1 MAKTKKDDA
10 ERMLNMR
17 LAKEDLDKALQ
28 NIPDQKKLL
37 AQIQRDPYAAQF
49 MPDLM
54 ALDELDPRLQ
64 LPTDMPDYKQGM
76 GYHPLV
82 EGLLDHPNIRFT
94 DAELRKIVSNKNLS
108 PDEMEELIKASLRLS
123 LGPGMDINKIGGF
136 SPQGSAPRI
145 GKVYPLSTEP
155 IVGRIPVDK
164 NREITIR
171 KGTGIDEGVLSYAAE
186 ADPTPR
192 EIARIDREIMD
203 LEKSIKD
210 GSWRNKLNIDPDFG
224 FEDDYNPMKELDRL
238 ENLKKQRMEIAHLSL
253 RPTGSIKF
261 INASPKAVV
270 ENTMPRLLVEA
281 VSRGQVPHSS
291 NLLPAGQKFVQRMA
305 EQTRTSDVK
314 NMIKKFID
322 AGKIGE
328 LWSVALPIIKAN
340 AGPIA
345 AKGLAAGATAGISA
359 LVNAAEKIADT
370 PSANEGAKQALED
383 YEREEDFRRARQK
396 SIKQNPMMA
405 KIFEEADEEIKSYG
419 VKDLINPDEDP
430 NKPKLI
436 QAYPRIRKILK

>member
-1 MAKTKKDDA
+1 MAKNKKNDA
-10 ERMLNMR
+10 ERMKNMS
-17 LAKEDLDKALQ
+17 LAKEDLDRALE
-28 NIPDQKKLL
+28 NIPDQKKLFS
-37 AQIQRDPYAAQF
+37 QVQRDPYASVF

-64 LPTDMPDYKQGM
+64 LPTDMPDYKEGM

-82 EGLLDHPNIRFT
+82 EGFLDHPNIRFS
-94 DAELRKIVSNKNLS
+94 DAELRKIISNKNLS
-108 PDEMEELIKASLRLS
+108 PDQMEELIRASLRLS

-145 GKVYPLSTEP
+145 GKSYPVSSEP
-155 IVGRIPVDK
+155 ILERIPVDK

-192 EIARIDREIMD
+192 ELERIDREIMD
-203 LEKSIKD
+203 LEKSIKN
-210 GSWRNKLNIDPDFG
+210 GSWQKKQMERLIQEGDFG
-224 FEDDYNPMKELDRL
+224 FEELDPTKELEKL

-270 ENTMPRLLVEA
+270 EGTMPRLLVES

-291 NLLPAGQKFVQRMA
+291 NLMPAGQKFVQRMA
-305 EQTRTSDVK
+305 EGIND
-314 NMIKKFID
+314 IEFKKMLKRFMD
-322 AGKIGE
+322 SGKAGE
-328 LWSVALPIIKAN
+328 LWSAAAPVIKAN
-340 AGPIA
+340 AGSLA
-345 AKGLAAGATAGISA
+345 AKGLAAAATGGLALGAQ
-359 LVNAAEKIADT
+359 AAEKVADT
-370 PSANEGAKQALED
+370 PSINDNSRSEVDLMRMEEMTKRARKENPQLFDKAQEELRKLGPADLLD
-383 YEREEDFRRARQK
+383 PEEDLTK
-396 SIKQNPMMA
+396 PTIK
-405 KIFEEADEEIKSYG
+405 
-419 VKDLINPDEDP
+419 
-430 NKPKLI
+430 

>member
-1 MAKTKKDDA
+1 MAKKSKQDA
-10 ERMLNMR
+10 ERLSNMR
-17 LAKEDLDKALQ
+17 LAKEDLDRALK
-28 NIPDQKKLL
+28 NIPDQEKLIR
-37 AQIQRDPYAAQF
+37 QIQKDPYAAQF
-49 MPDLM
+49 MPDIM

-64 LPTDMPDYKQGM
+64 LPTDIPDYKEGM

-82 EGLLDHPNIRFT
+82 EGLLDHPNIRFS

-108 PDEMEELIKASLRLS
+108 PDEMEELIRASLRLS

-136 SPQGSAPRI
+136 SPQGNAPRI

-155 IVGRIPVDK
+155 IVERIPVDK

-261 INASPKAVV
+261 INAAPKAVV

-291 NLLPAGQKFVQRMA
+291 NLMPAGQKFVQRMA
-305 EQTRTSDVK
+305 ED
-314 NMIKKFID
+314 IKSPDFKKMLKRFID
-322 AGKIGE
+322 AGKIGD
-328 LWSVALPIIKAN
+328 LWSVAAPLVKTGSLPL
-340 AGPIA
+340 A
-345 AKGLAAGATAGISA
+345 AKGLAALGSAGLS
-359 LVNAAEKIADT
+359 LGVEAAEQIADT
-370 PSANEGAKQALED
+370 PSANEGAKQELDAQQ
-383 YEREEDFRRARQK
+383 REEKFKRARQK
-396 SIKQNPMMA
+396 SIKENPMMA
-405 KIFEEADEEIKSYG
+405 KIFEKADEEIKSYG